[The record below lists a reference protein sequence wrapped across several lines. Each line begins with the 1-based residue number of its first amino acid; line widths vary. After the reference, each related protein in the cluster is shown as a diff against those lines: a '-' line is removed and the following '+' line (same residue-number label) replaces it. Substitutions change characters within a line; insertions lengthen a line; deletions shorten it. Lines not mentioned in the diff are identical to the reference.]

1 MTPEF
6 YRVIHVTCA
15 LLLYLS
21 LGAVVFG
28 PRDEKPSKLAMMLHG
43 IALLLMVVA
52 GVGIW
57 HKDGNVEWG
66 NWLSAKIGCWVF
78 LGALGPN
85 PIYAEPDDE
94 VLALLRGFGAEVLHW
109 RADALTRRHV
119 ELAHA
124 AGLLAFSYTPDE
136 PEGWRRGRELGLD
149 AMCTNDPAAM
159 QDYMSGA

>member
-57 HKDGNVEWG
+57 HKDGYEYEGAHPPGWCN
-66 NWLSAKIGCWVF
+66 LGCC
-78 LGALGPN
+78 
-85 PIYAEPDDE
+85 
-94 VLALLRGFGAEVLHW
+94 R
-109 RADALTRRHV
+109 
-119 ELAHA
+119 
-124 AGLLAFSYTPDE
+124 
-136 PEGWRRGRELGLD
+136 
-149 AMCTNDPAAM
+149 
-159 QDYMSGA
+159 